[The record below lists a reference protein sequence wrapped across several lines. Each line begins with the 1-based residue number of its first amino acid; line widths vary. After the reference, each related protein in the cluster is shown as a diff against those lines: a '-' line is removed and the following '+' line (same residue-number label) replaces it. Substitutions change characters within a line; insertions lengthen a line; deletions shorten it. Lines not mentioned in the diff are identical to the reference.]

1 MISATTGEWYW
12 ILGTRIDIW
21 WYMLATWVSKASV
34 KDDQRLAAGHC
45 EKRWHVAHRFDR
57 PWENRGFLS
66 WINGA
71 STALRIN
78 MGYASMLLYQRISW
92 SMAWGYDSTINW
104 QMCHRFILSQTSAI
118 LWVHLEPL
126 FFEPDSRAETAIFT
140 ELKPMESKY
149 FWETGPTLAQ
159 KQKRHFFS
167 KVLGSQYDETSSW
180 PGTLWRTFITTQ
192 AKIWRLW
199 GDLGWL
205 GRSFMYGPWL
215 S

>member
-1 MISATTGEWYW
+1 
-12 ILGTRIDIW
+12 
-21 WYMLATWVSKASV
+21 
-34 KDDQRLAAGHC
+34 LAAGHC

-71 STALRIN
+71 S
-78 MGYASMLLYQRISW
+78 
-92 SMAWGYDSTINW
+92 GYDSTTNW

-159 KQKRHFFS
+159 KQKRHFFVKS
-167 KVLGSQYDETSSW
+167 
-180 PGTLWRTFITTQ
+180 
-192 AKIWRLW
+192 
-199 GDLGWL
+199 
-205 GRSFMYGPWL
+205 
-215 S
+215 